1 MRTIDP
7 AGVNKIDDINAPIQL
22 GRALDAWGTP
32 AFEAVLKAD
41 IEKLDAKCLPL
52 QQGLSQSS
60 YACDEG
66 LKVVI
71 INMTEAAGMI
81 RVKAGIFY
89 SGIIAGCSC
98 ADDPTPVDT
107 CPEYCEIRIDIDTQT
122 ADAVIGLLPS

>member
-1 MRTIDP
+1 M
-7 AGVNKIDDINAPIQL
+7 NAPIQL

-41 IEKLDAKCLPL
+41 IEKLDAKYLPL

-60 YACDEG
+60 YACDED
-66 LKVVI
+66 LNVVI
-71 INMTEAAGMI
+71 ISMTEAAGMI

-89 SGIIAGCSC
+89 SGVIAGCSC

-107 CPEYCEIRIDIDTQT
+107 CPEYCEIRIDINTQT
-122 ADAVIGLLPS
+122 AEAGISLLPS